1 MRYHR
6 WYSPWL
12 LVIPAL
18 GLVTLFSIWPAINT
32 GVLSFTNVRQ
42 ISGGRFVGFSNYVAM
57 FSDPQLVNA
66 LINTLIYVVI
76 CVPLLTVLP
85 LLLAILVQRTIPFIG
100 FFRTVFYFP
109 VVASAVVVA
118 VIWQWLLDSR
128 GLVNGLLQ
136 DLHLTQQ
143 AVPFLTG
150 RWLLLFSAISLT
162 VWKGLGYYMI
172 IYLSALANVPQELH
186 EAAAVDGASA
196 ARRFFAVTL
205 PGVRATTMLVAI
217 LVMISA
223 MRVFTELY
231 ILGGRTGGIGG
242 DDSSIVLLIQNAA
255 SGINARLGYASTLSV
270 FLFAITIIPML
281 VLSRLNRR
289 AEAS

>member
-42 ISGGRFVGFSNYVAM
+42 ITGGRFVGFSNYIAM
-57 FSDPQLVNA
+57 FQDPQLLNA
-66 LINTLIYVVI
+66 LINTLLYVVI

-100 FFRTVFYFP
+100 LFRTVFYFP

-186 EAAAVDGASA
+186 EAAAVDGAGGV
-196 ARRFFAVTL
+196 RRFFAVTL

-223 MRVFTELY
+223 MRIFTELY

-242 DDSSIVLLIQNAA
+242 NDSSIVLLIQNAA

-270 FLFAITIIPML
+270 FLFAITVIPML
-281 VLSRLNRR
+281 VLSRLNRK
-289 AEAS
+289 AEA

>member
-186 EAAAVDGASA
+186 EAAAVDGAGGV
-196 ARRFFAVTL
+196 RRFFAVTL

-223 MRVFTELY
+223 MRIFTELY

-242 DDSSIVLLIQNAA
+242 NDSSIVLLIQNSA

-270 FLFAITIIPML
+270 FLFAITVLPML

-289 AEAS
+289 AEA

>member
-42 ISGGRFVGFSNYVAM
+42 ISGGRFIGFSNYVAM

-172 IYLSALANVPQELH
+172 IYLSALAIVPQELH
-186 EAAAVDGASA
+186 EAAAVDGAGGV
-196 ARRFFAVTL
+196 RRFFAVTL

-223 MRVFTELY
+223 MRIFTELY

-242 DDSSIVLLIQNAA
+242 NDSSIVLLIQNSA

-270 FLFAITIIPML
+270 FLFAITVLPML

-289 AEAS
+289 AEA

>member
-32 GVLSFTNVRQ
+32 GVLSFTNVHQ
-42 ISGGRFVGFSNYVAM
+42 ITGGRFVGFSNYIAM
-57 FSDPQLVNA
+57 FQDPQLLNA

-76 CVPLLTVLP
+76 CVPLLTILP

-186 EAAAVDGASA
+186 EAAAVDGAGGV
-196 ARRFFAVTL
+196 RRFFAVTL

-242 DDSSIVLLIQNAA
+242 NDSSIVLLIQNAA

-270 FLFAITIIPML
+270 FLFAITVIPML

-289 AEAS
+289 AEA

>member
-42 ISGGRFVGFSNYVAM
+42 ITGGRFVGFSNYIAM
-57 FSDPQLVNA
+57 FQDPQLLNA
-66 LINTLIYVVI
+66 LINTLLYVVI

-85 LLLAILVQRTIPFIG
+85 LLLAILVQRTIPLIG
-100 FFRTVFYFP
+100 LFRTVFYFP

-186 EAAAVDGASA
+186 EAAAVDGAGGV
-196 ARRFFAVTL
+196 RRFFAVTL

-223 MRVFTELY
+223 MRIFTELY

-242 DDSSIVLLIQNAA
+242 NDSSIVLLIQNAA

-270 FLFAITIIPML
+270 FLFAITVIPML

-289 AEAS
+289 AEA

>member
-57 FSDPQLVNA
+57 FHDPQLLNA
-66 LINTLIYVVI
+66 LVNTLLYVVI
-76 CVPLLTVLP
+76 CVPLLTILP
-85 LLLAILVQRTIPFIG
+85 LLLALLVQRSIPFIG
-100 FFRTVFYFP
+100 LFRTVFYFP

-136 DLHLTQQ
+136 DLHLTHQ
-143 AVPFLTG
+143 AIPFLTG

-172 IYLSALANVPQELH
+172 IYLSALANVPPELH
-186 EAAAVDGASA
+186 EAAAVDGAGA
-196 ARRFFAVTL
+196 MRRFFAVTL
-205 PGVRATTMLVAI
+205 PGVRTTTMLVAI

-223 MRVFTELY
+223 MRIFTELY

-242 DDSSIVLLIQNAA
+242 NDSSIVLLIQNAA

-270 FLFAITIIPML
+270 FLFAITVIPML

>member
-6 WYSPWL
+6 WYTPWL

-57 FSDPQLVNA
+57 FQDPQLVNA
-66 LINTLIYVVI
+66 LINTLLYVVI

-85 LLLAILVQRTIPFIG
+85 LLLAILVQRTIPFIS

-128 GLVNGLLQ
+128 GVVNGLLQ
-136 DLHLTQQ
+136 DLHLTHQ
-143 AVPFLTG
+143 AIPFLTG

-186 EAAAVDGASA
+186 EAAAVDGAGGV
-196 ARRFFAVTL
+196 RRFFAVTL
-205 PGVRATTMLVAI
+205 PGVRTTTMLVAI

-223 MRVFTELY
+223 MRIFTELY

-242 DDSSIVLLIQNAA
+242 NDSSIVLLIQNAA

-289 AEAS
+289 AEA

>member
-18 GLVTLFSIWPAINT
+18 GLVMLFSIWPAINT

-42 ISGGRFVGFSNYVAM
+42 ITGGRFVGFSNYVAM
-57 FSDPQLVNA
+57 FQDPQLVNA

-186 EAAAVDGASA
+186 EAAAVDGAGGV
-196 ARRFFAVTL
+196 RRFFAVTL

-223 MRVFTELY
+223 MRIFTELY

-242 DDSSIVLLIQNAA
+242 NDSSIVLLIQNSA

-270 FLFAITIIPML
+270 FLFAITVIPML

-289 AEAS
+289 AEA

>member
-42 ISGGRFVGFSNYVAM
+42 ITGGRFVGFSNYIAM
-57 FSDPQLVNA
+57 FQDPQLFNA
-66 LINTLIYVVI
+66 LINTLLYVVI

-100 FFRTVFYFP
+100 LFRTVFYFP

-172 IYLSALANVPQELH
+172 IYLSALANVPQELQ
-186 EAAAVDGASA
+186 EAAAVDGAGA
-196 ARRFFAVTL
+196 VRRFFAVTL

-223 MRVFTELY
+223 MRIFTELY

-242 DDSSIVLLIQNAA
+242 NDSSIVLLIQNAA

-270 FLFAITIIPML
+270 FLFAITVIPML

-289 AEAS
+289 AEA